1 MFKRIVLAAAA
12 ASLTLGAAM
21 PAWAAERPIVE
32 VNCNPTDKQLVFMC
46 MFKVMG
52 KKNHQPLEDVEFTIK
67 ADMPSMPM
75 AHNVPPIQPK
85 PTEKPGVY
93 HGMIELEML
102 GEWALKMEFAKPVR
116 DIVIKKITF
125 GTQDAKMDHGDHGSG
140 GEHKSAE

>member
-1 MFKRIVLAAAA
+1 M
-12 ASLTLGAAM
+12 
-21 PAWAAERPIVE
+21 VE
-32 VNCNPTDKQLVFMC
+32 VICNPTDKQLVYEC

-52 KKNHQPLEDVEFTIK
+52 KKNHQPLVDAEFTIK

-75 AHNVPPIQPK
+75 AHNVPPIQPE

-125 GTQDAKMDHGDHGSG
+125 GTQDAKMDHSG
-140 GEHKSAE
+140 QGNHDEHNTTE